1 MKLPE
6 KGQRDGYPL
15 GRLEKMIPNTDEGGV
30 SPGRRWSVKGVKP
43 GGEEGKVKADD
54 GLLAFVLSIG

>member
-30 SPGRRWSVKGVKP
+30 SPGCRWSVEGVKP
-43 GGEEGKVKADD
+43 GGGGGKGEG
-54 GLLAFVLSIG
+54 